1 MTALDDTDRALVSL
15 LRENA
20 RMPGAALAQALGVSR
35 GTAQARLDRLVERGV
50 VLGFT
55 LRLRPDADPRRVRAV
70 TMVAVEGERTQAV
83 VRSLRGMPEVAAIHS
98 TNGRW
103 DLVVELATEDLAGFD
118 AALQRLRM
126 VRGIANTETSLLL
139 SSYKV

>member
-1 MTALDDTDRALVSL
+1 MTGLDDTDRALVSL

-20 RMPGAALAQALGVSR
+20 RMPVAALAQALGVSR

-55 LRLRPDADPRRVRAV
+55 LRLRPDADPRRVRAI
-70 TMVAVEGERTQAV
+70 TTVAVEGERTQAV

>member
-1 MTALDDTDRALVSL
+1 MDDTDRALVAL

-20 RMPGAALAQALGVSR
+20 RMPVAALAQALGVSR
-35 GTAQARLDRLVERGV
+35 GTAQARLDKLVERGI

-70 TMVAVEGERTQAV
+70 TMVAVEGERTAAV
-83 VRSLRGMPEVAAIHS
+83 LRSLRGMPEVAAIHS

-103 DLVVELATEDLAGFD
+103 DLVVELATEDLAAFD
-118 AALQRLRM
+118 AALQRVRL

-139 SSYKV
+139 STYKV